1 VGLVVGIFFVSL
13 IFSGKTRCNYF
24 PNARVLND
32 IRNKPLTI
40 LKSIQS
46 TSRKWIDTIDIKNT
60 LEFGDVD
67 FDNSN
72 TEFRKAKLFV
82 IEGKTTKTRQSY

>member
-1 VGLVVGIFFVSL
+1 MTLETNLWLFWKAS
-13 IFSGKTRCNYF
+13 K
-24 PNARVLND
+24 VLAE
-32 IRNKPLTI
+32 
-40 LKSIQS
+40 
-46 TSRKWIDTIDIKNT
+46 KWIDTIDIKNT

>member
-1 VGLVVGIFFVSL
+1 MILE
-13 IFSGKTRCNYF
+13 TN
-24 PNARVLND
+24 
-32 IRNKPLTI
+32 PLTI
-40 LKSIQS
+40 LKSIQG